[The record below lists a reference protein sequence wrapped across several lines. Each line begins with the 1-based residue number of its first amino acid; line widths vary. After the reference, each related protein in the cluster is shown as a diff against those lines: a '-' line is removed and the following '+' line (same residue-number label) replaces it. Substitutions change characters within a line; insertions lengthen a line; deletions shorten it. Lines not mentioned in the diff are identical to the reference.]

1 MKCFEGGYILMARG
15 SISDITDKQMEEMA
29 DSIERYMDDYDR
41 YIIKEGVSKE
51 DYKSA
56 KKNVRKLVKKLRKH
70 DRTVFRDD

>member
-1 MKCFEGGYILMARG
+1 MKCFEGGYISMTRG

>member
-1 MKCFEGGYILMARG
+1 MKCFEGGYNSMARG

>member
-1 MKCFEGGYILMARG
+1 MTRG

>member
-1 MKCFEGGYILMARG
+1 MKCFEGGYILMARE